1 MGKNKLITGMVVGAI
16 IGGAVSLINQET
28 RNYVKQ
34 ELSLMSGQ
42 MGNIVQNPS
51 HSIRHIQNTLIETAE
66 NAASSLDG
74 ALNAV
79 GQIENTIN
87 EIRSEDKKKLN

>member
-1 MGKNKLITGMVVGAI
+1 
-16 IGGAVSLINQET
+16 
-28 RNYVKQ
+28 
-34 ELSLMSGQ
+34 

-51 HSIRHIQNTLIETAE
+51 HSIRQLQNTLIETAE

-87 EIRSEDKKKLN
+87 EIRREDKKKLN